1 MQKRLTAVQSSLPS
15 IVFPN
20 ADWADAYEIET
31 NRNFKDMKSVAL
43 CIVGTMPAWAKR
55 LLWLR
60 NVLVAPLGLK
70 PGDSRVIE
78 GDAEHIDFFP
88 VLSQAD
94 EQIVLGLDDRHLN
107 FRILLERQPCE
118 TGARYRLTT
127 LVERHNLF
135 GRIYLFLIT
144 PFHKW
149 IVRSVLSNAL

>member
-1 MQKRLTAVQSSLPS
+1 MQTQPTAVQPNLPS
-15 IVFPN
+15 TALPN

-31 NRNFKDMKSVAL
+31 ERDFPDMKSAAL
-43 CIVGTMPAWAKR
+43 CILGTMPPWAKR

-70 PGDSRVIE
+70 PGDHRVIRE
-78 GDAEHIDFFP
+78 DAEQIDFFP
-88 VLSQAD
+88 VLSEAD
-94 EQIVLGLDDRHLN
+94 EQIVLGLDDRHLD
-107 FRILLERQPCE
+107 FRILLERQSLGI
-118 TGARYRLTT
+118 GACYRLTT

-135 GRIYLFLIT
+135 GRLYLFLIT